1 MWTEELSVRNLTID
15 NEHKQLFA
23 LIDDFY
29 KGIKDNSPRERLE
42 ELILG
47 LVDYTKTHFS
57 NEEKHM
63 QKMGYPK
70 LEEHRELHQH
80 FIAKT
85 QNYYERLTTRKLILS
100 IEVTNFLKDWL
111 VNHIKGSDQQ
121 YAAFEQRVTA

>member
-1 MWTEELSVRNLTID
+1 MWTDDLSVNSAVLD
-15 NEHKQLFA
+15 NEHKKLFS

-29 KGIKDNSPRERLE
+29 KGIKNNTPREQLQ

-47 LVDYTKTHFS
+47 LVQYTKTHFA

-63 QKMGYPK
+63 QQMGYPK

-80 FIAKT
+80 FIDKT
-85 QNYYERLTTRKLILS
+85 QDYYERLKGGKLILS

-111 VNHIKGSDQQ
+111 VKHIKGVDQQ
-121 YAAFEQRVTA
+121 YAAFEQSVES